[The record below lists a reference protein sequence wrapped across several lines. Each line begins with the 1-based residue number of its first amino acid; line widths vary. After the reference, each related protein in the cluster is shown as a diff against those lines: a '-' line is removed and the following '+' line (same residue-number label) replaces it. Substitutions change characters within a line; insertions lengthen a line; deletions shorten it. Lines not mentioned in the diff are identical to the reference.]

1 MTASPATA
9 RVAAPAVR
17 LQPRPRAKPAAG
29 KRPVARRRRLTGG
42 VVWIVVTAVL
52 LAGVVALNVA
62 VLQLNLGLDRLGR
75 ERVKLKAEN
84 AALASELSSASAAAK
99 IEALARQ
106 RLGLV
111 PAQAGDTVYVR
122 LAGK

>member
-1 MTASPATA
+1 MASPATA
-9 RVAAPAVR
+9 RVAVPATR
-17 LQPRPRAKPAAG
+17 PQPRPRAEPVPRTRPAG
-29 KRPVARRRRLTGG
+29 RQRRLTGG

-62 VLQLNLGLDRLGR
+62 VLQLNLGLGRLGR

-99 IEALARQ
+99 IEGLARQ